1 MRKSPVIKAIALI
14 LAALSCVLSFGF
26 FVAGTW
32 LYNANLYHDDTAALL
47 ERIERY
53 RAENLASNLANR
65 YATQSLNTVSASVLD
80 AIGNDYSDEAI
91 SQRVYLSKESW
102 IYTIRGYDNVILEST
117 VSEDTAGMHSFT
129 FTVSGTYL
137 VPATIYDD
145 DVSIYV
151 DGDYQYFAYMQSQ
164 DYNITVYLTD
174 NAVTAI
180 YGLPITAISQLYQQR
195 YSVITGLALSLLLF
209 AACIFYLCIAAGHS
223 KKYDHICP
231 GGLNRLPLDVYGLAV
246 VFLVFALLDIAF
258 DGIFSNLFYYPG
270 NEVATEKVLEI
281 IATTGIFLIIGLLAA
296 AFVFALAAQLKAD
309 DRFWLKNTLLY
320 RLVAFLWKLIY
331 RGIQLS
337 TRLIS
342 MLPLIAQWLLAG
354 LGVMVL
360 LFISILFRSE
370 FLFILAILLNIC
382 IVIYSG
388 FAYGK
393 LLQGVQKMA
402 QGDLNGKISSKYLFG
417 TFRDFS
423 AHLNQL
429 SDVTVAA
436 ADAHLRSERM
446 KTELITN
453 VSHDIKTPLTSIIN
467 YTDLLRTAQ
476 DGDTREEY
484 LQILENQGLRLKRLI
499 EDLTDLSRASSG
511 NIQADMKP
519 MDAAEALKQA
529 LGEFSDKLS
538 AAQLQVC
545 TKFPDASVR
554 IAADGRLFWRVMS
567 NLIGNVVK
575 YAQPGTRVYV
585 ILTAGES
592 TAQIS
597 VKNISR
603 EPLNIRAEELMERF
617 VRGDQSRNT
626 EGSGLGLSIASSL
639 MDVQKGHLDV
649 RIDADLFTAT
659 LTFLKADLF

>member
-1 MRKSPVIKAIALI
+1 MRKNPVTKALALI
-14 LAALSCVLSFGF
+14 LAALSCVLLFGF
-26 FVAGTW
+26 FFAGSW
-32 LYNANLYHDDTAALL
+32 LYSANLYHEDTHALL

-53 RAENLASNLANR
+53 RAANLASNLANR
-65 YATQSLNTVSASVLD
+65 YAAQSLNTVPASVLD
-80 AIGNDYSDEAI
+80 AIGEDYSDEGL
-91 SQRVYLSKESW
+91 SQRVYLSKDSW
-102 IYTIRGYDNVILEST
+102 LYTIRGYDDVILEST
-117 VSEDTAGMHSFT
+117 VSGDTAGMNAFT

-137 VPATIYDD
+137 VPATVYDD
-145 DVSIYV
+145 DVRIYV
-151 DGDYQYFAYMQSQ
+151 DGDYQYFAYRQSQ
-164 DYNITVYLTD
+164 DYNITVYLKD

-180 YGLPITAISQLYQQR
+180 YGLPLAAISQLYQQR
-195 YSVITGLALSLLLF
+195 YSVITGFALSLLLF

-223 KKYDHICP
+223 KKYDHIYP
-231 GGLNRLPLDVYGLAV
+231 GGLNRLPLDVYGVAV
-246 VFLVFALLDIAF
+246 TFSVFALLDIAF
-258 DGIFSNLFYYPG
+258 DGIFYNLFDYPG
-270 NEVATEKVLEI
+270 NQIATEKVLYI
-281 IATTGIFLIIGLLAA
+281 IAAAGIFLIIGLLAA
-296 AFVFALAAQLKAD
+296 AFIFALAAQLKAN

-337 TRLIS
+337 TRLIR

-354 LGVMVL
+354 LGAMVL

-382 IVIYSG
+382 MVIYSG

-393 LLQGVQKMA
+393 LLRGAMQMA
-402 QGDLNGKISSKYLFG
+402 QGDLNGKISSRYLFG

-423 AHLNQL
+423 IHLNQL

-436 ADAHLRSERM
+436 ADAKLRSERM

-467 YTDLLRTAQ
+467 YTDLLRTAR
-476 DGDTREEY
+476 DEETREEY
-484 LQILENQGLRLKRLI
+484 LQILEKQGLRLKRLI

-511 NIQADMKP
+511 NVQADIKP
-519 MDAAEALKQA
+519 IDAEEAIKQA
-529 LGEFSDKLS
+529 LGEFSDKLQ
-538 AAQLQVC
+538 AAGLQVC
-545 TKFPDASVR
+545 TKFPDAPVQ

-575 YAQPGTRVYV
+575 YAQPGTRVY
-585 ILTAGES
+585 ITLTQSES

-603 EPLNIRAEELMERF
+603 EPLNIGAGELMERF

-639 MDVQKGHLDV
+639 MDVQKGHLEV
-649 RIDADLFTAT
+649 HIDADLFTAAM
-659 LTFLKADLF
+659 TFLKAELI

>member
-1 MRKSPVIKAIALI
+1 MRKNSAIKALALI
-14 LAALSCVLSFGF
+14 LAALSCVVVFGF
-26 FVAGTW
+26 ICACNYLYSAG
-32 LYNANLYHDDTAALL
+32 LYHSDTAELI
-47 ERIERY
+47 ERIQNY
-53 RAENLASNLANR
+53 RAENLACNLANR
-65 YATQSLNTVSASVLD
+65 YATKTFSTVPQSILSN
-80 AIGNDYSDEAI
+80 IGGSYDDESI
-91 SQRVYLSKESW
+91 SQTACLQQGSW
-102 IYTIRGYDNVILEST
+102 FYTLCDQDGQILEST
-117 VSEDTAGMHSFT
+117 KPTDISGLKTVT
-129 FTVSGTYL
+129 FTVSGQYL
-137 VPATIYDD
+137 MPTDTNYDISWVTNGVRYYFSYA
-145 DVSIYV
+145 VSE
-151 DGDYQYFAYMQSQ
+151 DYT
-164 DYNITVYLTD
+164 ITVYLQD
-174 NAVTAI
+174 DAITAI
-180 YGLPITAISQLYQQR
+180 YGLPVSAIEQLYQNR
-195 YSVITGLALSLLLF
+195 YTVITGLGLSSLLF
-209 AACIFYLCIAAGHS
+209 VICIFYLCIAAGHS
-223 KKYDHICP
+223 KKYDHIHP
-231 GGLNRLPLDVYGLAV
+231 GGLNRLPLDLYGVTV
-246 VFLVFALLDIAF
+246 VLGALALLDIAF
-258 DGIFSNLFYYPG
+258 DGIFSNLFFYPG
-270 NEVATEKVLEI
+270 NEVATEKVLYI
-281 IATTGIFLIIGLLAA
+281 IASAVTFMIIGLLAA
-296 AFVFALAAQLKAD
+296 GFIFALAAQLKAA
-309 DRFWLKNTLLY
+309 DRFWLKNLLIY
-320 RLVAFLWKLIY
+320 RVATFLWKVLCKA
-331 RGIQLS
+331 L
-337 TRLIS
+337 RLGVKLLN
-342 MLPLIAQWLLAG
+342 MLPLMAQWLLG
-354 LGVMVL
+354 GVL
-360 LFISILFRSE
+360 LLILPFFSIYCHSE
-370 FLFILAILLNIC
+370 FLLSLSLLLDAAIIM
-382 IVIYSG
+382 YG
-388 FAYGK
+388 AFAYGK
-393 LLQGVQKMA
+393 LLRGAMQMA

-423 AHLNQL
+423 THLNQL